1 MEYSLVITN
10 GHIVTPTKVVN
21 ADLAIK
27 GGKIAAIGSGLADQ
41 ADKVIDANGQIV
53 LPGMIDSHV
62 HINEPGRSDWEN
74 YHTGSQAL
82 AAGGTTTM
90 LVMPLNALP
99 ARTTGQEF
107 KRQKEIAEHKSY
119 VDFGLY
125 GGLVPGNL
133 TEIQKMAD
141 EGAMGFK
148 AFMATTGSDLP
159 GDFKNVDDYQL
170 LKGMQAIGKTGLPI
184 LVHAE
189 NASITDGLT
198 AEKIAEGK
206 TDIQEY
212 VDSRPPFVEVEAVR
226 RAIYLAKQ
234 TNVHLHF
241 VHLSTPKSVDQ
252 VTQARQNG
260 QNVTCETC
268 PHYLILDCN
277 QFEKIGPLAKCSP
290 TLRDPEIV
298 KGLWKKVFT
307 GQVDTIGSD
316 HSPAPMSMKES
327 PDHNIFDIWGG
338 VSGCQNNVD
347 LLYDEAVKKRGLPV
361 TDLVKLTAE
370 TPATLFGIA
379 NKGKLQVGYDADITL
394 LDPNQSYVLKTKDL
408 YYENKISAYTGFK
421 INDRVTMT
429 ILRGQIIYTLKQG
442 FVGQPTGKFLT
453 KQRAGVESL

>member
-10 GHIVTPTKVVN
+10 GHVVTPTQVVD
-21 ADLAIK
+21 ADLAIQDD
-27 GGKIAAIGSGLADQ
+27 KIAAIGNDLADQ
-41 ADKVIDANGQIV
+41 AEHVINAAGQMV

-62 HINEPGRSDWEN
+62 HINEPGRSDWED

-99 ARTTGQEF
+99 ARTTGEEF
-107 KRQKEIAEHKSY
+107 KRQKEIAEGKSY

-133 TEIQKMAD
+133 TEIQKMAN

-148 AFMATTGSDLP
+148 AFMATTGSDIP

-170 LKGMQAIGKTGLPI
+170 LKGMQEIGKTGLPI
-184 LVHAE
+184 LLHAE
-189 NASITDGLT
+189 NAAITDGLA
-198 AEKIAEGK
+198 AEKISEGK
-206 TDIQEY
+206 TQIQDY
-212 VDSRPPFVEVEAVR
+212 VDSRPPFVEIEAVS
-226 RAIYLAKQ
+226 RALHLAKQ

-241 VHLSTPKSVDQ
+241 VHLSTPESVDR
-252 VTQARQNG
+252 VTAARKSG
-260 QNVTCETC
+260 QTVTCETC
-268 PHYLILDCN
+268 PHYLILDRN
-277 QFEKIGPLAKCSP
+277 QFEQIGPLAKCSP
-290 TLRDPEIV
+290 ALRDPKIV
-298 KGLWKKVFT
+298 KGLWEKLFD
-307 GQVDTIGSD
+307 GQIDTIGSD

-361 TDLVKLTAE
+361 VDFVKLIAE
-370 TPATLFGIA
+370 RPASLFGIA

-394 LDPNQSYVLKTKDL
+394 LDPNQSYILKPEDL
-408 YYENKISAYTGFK
+408 YYKNKISAYTGFT
-421 INDRVTMT
+421 IHDRVTTT
-429 ILRGQIIYTLKQG
+429 ILRGRVIYTLAKG
-442 FVGQPTGKFLT
+442 FHYQPTGKFLT
-453 KQRAGVESL
+453 NQRVGVGAK

>member
-298 KGLWKKVFT
+298 KGLWKKVFA

-316 HSPAPMSMKES
+316 HSLAPMSMKES

-338 VSGCQNNVD
+338 VSGCQ
-347 LLYDEAVKKRGLPV
+347 
-361 TDLVKLTAE
+361 T
-370 TPATLFGIA
+370 
-379 NKGKLQVGYDADITL
+379 
-394 LDPNQSYVLKTKDL
+394 S
-408 YYENKISAYTGFK
+408 
-421 INDRVTMT
+421 
-429 ILRGQIIYTLKQG
+429 
-442 FVGQPTGKFLT
+442 
-453 KQRAGVESL
+453 